1 MTGPVVGLIDSG
13 IGGAA
18 AAHVTAHRSFT
29 LAAAGYVTTGGDSD
43 TADPAGH
50 GSALADILLC
60 RGDAAALY
68 DARVFDSRMRCSAAQ
83 LAAALDWLRASHE
96 VRLVNLSVGL
106 RRDRPVLRRETPYHP
121 AHSTDVAGL
130 RNIQGGDNRF
140 YNNIFVGHNG
150 LTPYDETTFPVRM
163 AGNVFL
169 NGAAPSEH
177 EKDPL
182 VLPEFD
188 PGLMLAEVEDGLELH
203 ARFDPDWTKQPARPH
218 VTTDLL
224 GNARIP
230 DLPYVQPDGAPYRID
245 RDYFGRRR
253 SHASPFPG
261 PFAKGEAAKQVW
273 KVWPVG
279 PAQHGAR

>member
-106 RRDRPVLRRETPYHP
+106 RRDRPVLRRASEEAVAAGMLLVASAP
-121 AHSTDVAGL
+121 ARGEPVFPAAYPGVIAATGDARCAPGEISHLDSPQADFGAHVRAFAPRVAGAS
-130 RNIQGGDNRF
+130 
-140 YNNIFVGHNG
+140 VGC
-150 LTPYDETTFPVRM
+150 
-163 AGNVFL
+163 A
-169 NGAAPSEH
+169 
-177 EKDPL
+177 
-182 VLPEFD
+182 
-188 PGLMLAEVEDGLELH
+188 
-203 ARFDPDWTKQPARPH
+203 H
-218 VTTDLL
+218 VTAYCSRFL
-224 GNARIP
+224 ARHPEATSQELREWLI
-230 DLPYVQPDGAPYRID
+230 ASASYRGIE
-245 RDYFGRRR
+245 RRL
-253 SHASPFPG
+253 S
-261 PFAKGEAAKQVW
+261 
-273 KVWPVG
+273 
-279 PAQHGAR
+279 